1 MTSVEFENARVG
13 IPSQNE
19 LVLYR
24 LDQVENSIKEIKHGV
39 DKLGEKLSKKIELF
53 TEIQRESFAKF
64 ILTERR
70 VTEMEAGFSEG
81 KTETREINRRIDE
94 VDKRAGGLV
103 GRLLDCSGERLE
115 SMPQFNCCI
124 MSVSFRSL
132 LCLGQ

>member
-94 VDKRAGGLV
+94 VDKRARWAGWKIAGLLGGTA
-103 GRLLDCSGERLE
+103 GIYATIQLL
-115 SMPQFNCCI
+115 
-124 MSVSFRSL
+124 
-132 LCLGQ
+132 